1 MPTINRDNRNIL
13 INNQGLLLKKNKEIN
28 KTSKS
33 VSELVD
39 TIGKKSDCRMVLS
52 GSCFEVAG
60 SHAILKNLK

>member
-1 MPTINRDNRNIL
+1 M
-13 INNQGLLLKKNKEIN
+13 NQNKIIN

-60 SHAILKNLK
+60 SHAILKNLKCVNENKSLKENNNNTITR